1 MILTILS
8 IFDFLKGD
16 EGGESLEKYLRKLEE
31 LLEEEFDTLIRIAS
45 FYADEGD
52 SREALDYLERAYK
65 VASDMNDEELMAF
78 ALDSMGDVYLSDR
91 KIKTAMEY
99 FKEALRIYN
108 SVNSPLRK
116 DLREKIKEVEKI
128 REAIDIA
135 SLNRLQ
141 EEAEPE
147 MAEVDLGAIEPFL
160 DRLVERIESLT
171 MYQSQSYEDS
181 ISQIREAYQIAR
193 DIGDTATEASL
204 LLLLGAYSLK
214 NEDFSESRKYIKK
227 AEDLFKKTNND
238 MGLAVAM
245 VLMGVLEFIENNPEG
260 VASAFRGAVEIF
272 QKLDEREME
281 SVTLEL
287 LNKLY
292 SF

>member
-1 MILTILS
+1 
-8 IFDFLKGD
+8 
-16 EGGESLEKYLRKLEE
+16 
-31 LLEEEFDTLIRIAS
+31 
-45 FYADEGD
+45 
-52 SREALDYLERAYK
+52 
-65 VASDMNDEELMAF
+65 
-78 ALDSMGDVYLSDR
+78 
-91 KIKTAMEY
+91 
-99 FKEALRIYN
+99 
-108 SVNSPLRK
+108 
-116 DLREKIKEVEKI
+116 
-128 REAIDIA
+128 
-135 SLNRLQ
+135 
-141 EEAEPE
+141 
-147 MAEVDLGAIEPFL
+147 MAEADLGAIQPFL

-181 ISQIREAYQIAR
+181 IAQIREAYQIAR

-204 LLLLGAYSLK
+204 LLLLGTYSLK
-214 NEDFSESRKYIKK
+214 NEDFSESRKYLKK

-245 VLMGVLEFIENNPEG
+245 VLMGVLDFIENNPEG
-260 VASAFRGAVEIF
+260 VASGFRGAVEIF